1 MKWSHEQHSSSKFLQ
16 LTLQL
21 LTKTSSSP
29 SPSSKDW
36 RISWWII
43 SSIKLWSQLLWVSN
57 HNSFHGFM
65 ECNSQYQT
73 TTDVLFCN
81 WYLEEE
87 LMWILLLWQN
97 CFFLLNFASK
107 FEKDFRCV
115 VFRSTR
121 EQSTVL
127 GDMDEDTGNGS
138 VYPKKWIYD
147 QGNGHK
153 GRE

>member
-1 MKWSHEQHSSSKFLQ
+1 
-16 LTLQL
+16 
-21 LTKTSSSP
+21 
-29 SPSSKDW
+29 
-36 RISWWII
+36 
-43 SSIKLWSQLLWVSN
+43 LLWVSN